1 MTEWAILAIL
11 VLCVSGFATAL
22 LGFRWQLRACA
33 VEADKARLHELAL
46 RVETVKVDQAALDE
60 DRAKVKRLEERVK
73 TLEFRTPAR

>member
-22 LGFRWQLRACA
+22 LGFRWQLRAFA
-33 VEADKARLHELAL
+33 AEADKARLHELAL